1 MNFLEE
7 EKKVPFEE
15 EEEEKKGKSLW
26 DLIVEYVNA
35 KEKEKEK
42 RMIEVV

>member
-1 MNFLEE
+1 VNFLEE

-15 EEEEKKGKSLW
+15 EEEKKGKSLW
-26 DLIVEYVNA
+26 DLLLEYVNA